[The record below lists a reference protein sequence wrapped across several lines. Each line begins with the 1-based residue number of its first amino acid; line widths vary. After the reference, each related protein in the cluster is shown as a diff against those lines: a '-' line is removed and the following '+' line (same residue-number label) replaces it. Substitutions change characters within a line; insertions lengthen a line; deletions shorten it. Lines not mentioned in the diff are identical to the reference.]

1 MCECV
6 QVGGIDRGYHRAR
19 IEATLNGSSNQ
30 SQLLLN
36 DILMVTLVSRQWSP
50 YHFISQTHIFRN
62 LPFTVVQQH
71 FEVLI

>member
-36 DILMVTLVSRQWSP
+36 DILMVTLVSRQWSL
-50 YHFISQTHIFRN
+50 YHFISQHTHFQE
-62 LPFTVVQQH
+62 FTIYSCSAT
-71 FEVLI
+71 F